1 MVIGVNGAGKTTT
14 IAKLAR
20 VYQREGRAVLL
31 GAGDT
36 FRAAAIEQLSLW
48 AERLSIPIIVH
59 NRVTTHRQWVYDTI
73 VSGGE
78 LKGVDYI
85 PSLRFPGGEELTFP
99 RKTLWEKKFPKEL
112 G

>member
-36 FRAAAIEQLSLW
+36 FRTAAIEQLSLW
-48 AERLSIPIIVH
+48 AERLSIPIIATKQ
-59 NRVTTHRQWVYDTI
+59 VTTHRQWYM
-73 VSGGE
+73 
-78 LKGVDYI
+78 I
-85 PSLRFPGGEELTFP
+85 P
-99 RKTLWEKKFPKEL
+99 
-112 G
+112 